1 MKYRIIF
8 KKQRVLSD
16 QITGCPY
23 WKEKQYEK
31 FEAYTWKTFF
41 LRCKMQLKC
50 KQVGWNGYLFDEY
63 LLR

>member
-1 MKYRIIF
+1 MSILEGKIVWEVWGIY
-8 KKQRVLSD
+8 LED
-16 QITGCPY
+16 L
-23 WKEKQYEK
+23 
-31 FEAYTWKTFF
+31 F